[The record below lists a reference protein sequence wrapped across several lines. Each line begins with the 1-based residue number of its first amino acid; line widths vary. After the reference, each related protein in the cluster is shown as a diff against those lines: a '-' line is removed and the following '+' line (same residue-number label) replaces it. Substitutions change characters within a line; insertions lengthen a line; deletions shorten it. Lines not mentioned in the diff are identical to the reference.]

1 VKTGAEKE
9 PPGAA
14 SGPDRPIRD
23 YFCLADGRTAALI
36 TPDGGCDFWCWP
48 RFDSPFSL
56 AALLDPGRGGSVGV
70 TSARGTATSASWLGR
85 SRVILFRFPDGLQ
98 IQCGLVDDGTG
109 ESALVWLVDGPAGEL
124 IQIYLADP
132 SAGGG
137 AGWTTGLYGALLG
150 KGALPDGPGG
160 PLILTVSSPTQA
172 GQRGLVAKLP
182 EGGLVVWLGA
192 ASEGGPL
199 PTLPALAVDAPGK
212 AVSRTRELL
221 AKSVASDRSWLLQ
234 LQEDGG
240 PLGRLVRQAP
250 LWAIAAVDR
259 SLLTLRGL
267 QHRETGLLVASP
279 VTSVPQWPSS
289 ERSWDYRYAWLRDC
303 ADAGIALCH
312 AGAYPEAESVAR
324 GLGELL
330 GERPDLAAPVHR
342 LTGEELPPEHFVSQ
356 LRGYSGSPV
365 RSGNG
370 AADQVQLD
378 TLGEV
383 ARLALEL
390 DRHQRCPDELL
401 RQVPSLA
408 DAAVRRW
415 RFPDHGIWEVRG
427 TPQDYVHSKVMA
439 WSALQ
444 TACAIAERG
453 RIRGPVAA
461 WQKESAAIQ
470 TEVQRR
476 GRGPAGELVMSFQDP
491 GADSALLAAYLVSF
505 IRPDLPEADATLGRV
520 ARDLGRGPLMARH
533 APERDGIDAPCFPFI
548 FPGLWAAS
556 AEVLLGR
563 SEAAEARLL
572 AICRLAG
579 PAGQLSEV
587 ADPKTGQLW
596 GNYPQVQSH
605 AALLDAALAIW
616 AAPLR
621 RFD

>member
-1 VKTGAEKE
+1 MKAGAEKE
-9 PPGAA
+9 PQRAS

-36 TPDGGCDFWCWP
+36 NPDGGCDFWCWP

-70 TSARGTATSASWLGR
+70 TSARGTASSASWLGR
-85 SRVILFRFPDGLQ
+85 SRVIRFAFPGGLE

-109 ESALVWLVDGPAGEL
+109 QSALVWLVDGPAGEL

-137 AGWTTGLYGALLG
+137 AGWTTNPYGALLG
-150 KGALPDGPGG
+150 SGALPDGPGG
-160 PLILTVSSPTQA
+160 PLILTVSSQTQA
-172 GQRGLVAKLP
+172 GRRGLVAQLP
-182 EGGLVVWLGA
+182 EEGLMVWLGA
-192 ASEGGPL
+192 ASEGGLRPA
-199 PTLPALAVDAPGK
+199 LPALVADRPEE
-212 AVSRTRELL
+212 AVSRARELL
-221 AKSVASDRSWLLQ
+221 ARSVASDRRWLLR
-234 LQEDGG
+234 LEEDGG
-240 PLGRLVRQAP
+240 PLGELLRRAP
-250 LWAIAAVDR
+250 IWAITAVDR
-259 SLLTLRGL
+259 SLLTLLGL
-267 QHRETGLLVASP
+267 QHRNTGLLVASP

-312 AGAYPEAESVAR
+312 AGAFPEAESVAR
-324 GLGELL
+324 GLAGLL
-330 GERPDLAAPVHR
+330 AEHPDLAAPVRR
-342 LTGEELPPEHFVSQ
+342 LSGEELPPEHFVSQ

-365 RSGNG
+365 RIGND
-370 AADQVQLD
+370 AAGQVQLD

-401 RQVPSLA
+401 RQVPPLA

-415 RFPDHGIWEVRG
+415 RLPDHGIWEVRG
-427 TPQDYVHSKVMA
+427 TPKDYVHSKVMA

-444 TACAIAERG
+444 AACAIAERG

-461 WQKESAAIQ
+461 WQEESAAIE

-476 GRGPAGELVMSFQDP
+476 GRGQAGELVMSFQNS

-505 IRPDLPEADATLGRV
+505 IRPDLPEADATLRRV
-520 ARDLGRGPLMARH
+520 TRDLGRGPLMARH
-533 APERDGIDAPCFPFI
+533 TPERDGIDAPCFPFI
-548 FPGLWAAS
+548 FPGLWAAI
-556 AEVLLGR
+556 AEVLLVR

-572 AICRLAG
+572 AICQLAG
-579 PAGQLSEV
+579 PAGQLSEA

-616 AAPLR
+616 APPLR